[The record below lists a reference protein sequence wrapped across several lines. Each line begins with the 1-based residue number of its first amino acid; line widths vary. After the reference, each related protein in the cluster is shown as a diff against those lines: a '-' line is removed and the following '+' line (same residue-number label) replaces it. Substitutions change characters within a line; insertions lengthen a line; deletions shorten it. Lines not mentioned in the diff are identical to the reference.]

1 MACTPL
7 VTFVI
12 MRWVLHI
19 LRIRYRSLRIKS
31 LRLSLGV
38 NSSNGLIQ
46 SVRLSSKY
54 LYFKVIPNGLIES
67 CNSGFLSHIILNLE
81 LGLIPLCWSIINS
94 LYWNLLK
101 IRL

>member
-1 MACTPL
+1 M
-7 VTFVI
+7 
-12 MRWVLHI
+12 
-19 LRIRYRSLRIKS
+19 
-31 LRLSLGV
+31 G
-38 NSSNGLIQ
+38 SSNGLIQ